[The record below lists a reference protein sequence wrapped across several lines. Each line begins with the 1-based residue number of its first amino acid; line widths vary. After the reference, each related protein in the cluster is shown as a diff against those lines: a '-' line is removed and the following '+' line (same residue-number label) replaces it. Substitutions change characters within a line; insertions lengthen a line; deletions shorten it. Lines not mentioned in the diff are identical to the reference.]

1 MELEH
6 TLQKTQRLLG
16 FIYKPHFI
24 IPENVNVCMNPGSYY
39 LIPSFP
45 NYGFKWN
52 PFLCSQLY
60 FNKVQGSQQ
69 FSRCKVLI
77 EFLNKLG
84 VDD

>member
-1 MELEH
+1 
-6 TLQKTQRLLG
+6 
-16 FIYKPHFI
+16 
-24 IPENVNVCMNPGSYY
+24 MNPGSYY
-39 LIPSFP
+39 LLLSFL
-45 NYGFKWN
+45 NNGFEWN